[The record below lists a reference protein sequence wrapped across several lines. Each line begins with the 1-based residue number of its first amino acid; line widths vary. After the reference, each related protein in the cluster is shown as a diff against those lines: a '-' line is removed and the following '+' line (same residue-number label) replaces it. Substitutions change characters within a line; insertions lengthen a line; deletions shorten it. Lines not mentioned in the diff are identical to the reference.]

1 MRYCFGE
8 YVIRDW
14 RDDDATSLARYAN
27 NRKIWRNLRDAFPN
41 PYTRDDAASFI
52 ARALQKELRTAF
64 AISSKREAIGS
75 IGLMPGQDVHRFT
88 AELGYWLAEPFWG
101 KGIMTE
107 AVTALSRYALNELGF
122 CRIYAEP
129 YTTNLASARVLE
141 KSGFVLEG
149 ILHASVFKDERTQDQ
164 FLFAKLKSNDG
175 GAPRHKL
182 RGIRIK

>member
-1 MRYCFGE
+1 MGAMQLRYCFGE

-14 RDDDATSLARYAN
+14 LMDDASPLARYAN
-27 NRKIWRNLRDAFPN
+27 NRMIWSNLRDAFPN
-41 PYTRDDAASFI
+41 PYTRDDAALFI
-52 ARALQKELRTAF
+52 ARAQQKEPRTAF
-64 AISSKREAIGS
+64 AIASKIEAIGS

-107 AVTALSRYALNELGF
+107 AVRALSEYALNELGF
-122 CRIYAEP
+122 CRIFAEP

-149 ILHASVFKDERTQDQ
+149 ILHASVFKDGRTLNQ
-164 FLFAKLKSNDG
+164 FLFAKVKQKD
-175 GAPRHKL
+175 A
-182 RGIRIK
+182 I

>member
-1 MRYCFGE
+1 MGAIQLRYCFEE

-14 RDDDATSLARYAN
+14 HKDDVTSLSQYAN
-27 NRKIWRNLRDAFPN
+27 NRKIWSYLRDAFPH
-41 PYTRDDAASFI
+41 PYTREEAALFI
-52 ARALQKELRTAF
+52 DRALQKEPRTAF
-64 AISSKREAIGS
+64 AIASKSEAIGS

-88 AELGYWLAEPFWG
+88 AELGYWLGEPFWG

-107 AVTALSRYALNELGF
+107 AVRTLSEYALNELGF

-149 ILHASVFKDERTQDQ
+149 ILRASVYKDKNTLNQ
-164 FLFAKLKSNDG
+164 FIFAKVK
-175 GAPRHKL
+175 
-182 RGIRIK
+182 